1 MGKETKSILATG
13 AIFAVLSIALGVWVY
28 MVNTDVKALE
38 DEIGALDAEI
48 TTLAAKANGKKIKEK
63 EETLKQLD
71 KAVIEYVQILPN
83 PLIMTEDKYLELF
96 ANFKKRANI
105 TLTDTV
111 QSIAKAKGGGGRR
124 RKKVKKK
131 DFEEV
136 NVKFEIEGR
145 FENFVKFMSLLEKYE
160 SFLQVGSFNLNT
172 LEGNDGR
179 CRASMEL
186 RTFRYNISSKGKK
199 GA

>member
-1 MGKETKSILATG
+1 MGKESKSIIATG
-13 AIFAVLSIALGVWVY
+13 VIFAVLSIALGVWVY
-28 MVNTDVKALE
+28 LVNGDVTALE
-38 DEIGALDAEI
+38 TEIAALDNEI

-63 EETLKQLD
+63 EETLAQLE
-71 KAVIEYVQILPN
+71 KAVVEYVQILPN

-96 ANFKKRANI
+96 ATFKKRANI

-111 QSIAKAKGGGGRR
+111 QSTAKPTKGGRR
-124 RKKVKKK
+124 RKKAKKK
-131 DFEEV
+131 DFEEI
-136 NVKFEIEGR
+136 NVKFEIEGGY
-145 FENFVKFMSLLEKYE
+145 ENFVKFMSLLEKYE
-160 SFLQVGSFNLNT
+160 SFLQVRSFNLNT

-186 RTFRYNISSKGKK
+186 QTFRYNISSTKGKK

>member
-1 MGKETKSILATG
+1 MGKESKSILATG
-13 AIFAVLSIALGVWVY
+13 AIFAVLAIALGVWVY
-28 MVNTDVKALE
+28 MVNGEVTALE
-38 DEIGALDAEI
+38 TEIGALDGEI
-48 TTLAAKANGKKIKEK
+48 NTLAAKANGKKIKEK

-111 QSIAKAKGGGGRR
+111 QSIAKAKGGGR
-124 RKKVKKK
+124 RKKAKKK

-172 LEGNDGR
+172 IEGNDGR

>member
-1 MGKETKSILATG
+1 MGKESKSIIATG

-28 MVNTDVKALE
+28 LVNGDVTALE
-38 DEIGALDAEI
+38 TEIAALDNEI

-63 EETLKQLD
+63 EETLVQLE
-71 KAVIEYVQILPN
+71 KAVVEYVQILPN

-111 QSIAKAKGGGGRR
+111 QSTAKPQRGGRR

-131 DFEEV
+131 DFEEI

-145 FENFVKFMSLLEKYE
+145 YENFVKFMSLLEKYE
-160 SFLQVGSFNLNT
+160 SFLQVRSFNLNT

-186 RTFRYNISSKGKK
+186 QTFRYNITSKGKK

>member
-1 MGKETKSILATG
+1 MGKESKSILATG
-13 AIFAVLSIALGVWVY
+13 AIFALLSIALGVWVY
-28 MVNTDVKALE
+28 MVNGDVTVLE
-38 DEIGALDAEI
+38 TEIAALDGEI
-48 TTLAAKANGKKIKEK
+48 NTLAGKANNKKIKEK

-111 QSIAKAKGGGGRR
+111 QSIAKAKGGGRR